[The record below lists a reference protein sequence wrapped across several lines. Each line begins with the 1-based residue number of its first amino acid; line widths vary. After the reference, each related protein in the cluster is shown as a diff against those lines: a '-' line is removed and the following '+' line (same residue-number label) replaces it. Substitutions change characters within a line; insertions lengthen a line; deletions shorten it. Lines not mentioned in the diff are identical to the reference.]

1 MLYLKEIIK
10 KLKYNFQIIKKAFF
24 NSKEKKNGFFDWKI
38 VVYDDIYAVKKEIS
52 VKREELRNYGY
63 KVPQRRLCKLLC
75 VILSLVLLSH
85 LYTSFKLDKVE
96 TQYASL
102 QEKYTVLEEAYD
114 KAIAEEEEYKIHYY
128 IGKYA
133 IKKNSQITKDSV
145 IRLLNDCGIWYPDL
159 VFAQIVQESSIG
171 KHTPEGNSNNLVGM
185 KYAKSRETTAYA
197 STKDGYGKYK
207 NWELCV
213 LDRALWD
220 YAFFGYKKPS
230 REAYKQKLSELYAQD
245 KNYIFKLETIIRK
258 QYRNG

>member
-1 MLYLKEIIK
+1 MALLKETLKKIK
-10 KLKYNFQIIKKAFF
+10 YQLSLIKKAFF
-24 NSKEKKNGFFDWKI
+24 TKEKKNGFFDWKI
-38 VVYDDIYAVKKEIS
+38 VVYDDIYTVKKEIS
-52 VKREELRNYGY
+52 IKPEELHNYGY
-63 KVPQRRLCKLLC
+63 KVPQRRLCKFLC
-75 VILSLVLLSH
+75 VISTLLLLSN
-85 LYTSFKLDKVE
+85 LYTYFKLNNIQY
-96 TQYASL
+96 QYASL
-102 QEKYTVLEEAYD
+102 QEKYGELEEAYET
-114 KAIAEEEEYKIHYY
+114 AIIEEEQYKIHYF
-128 IGKYA
+128 IGKYV

-159 VFAQIVQESSIG
+159 VFAQIVQESGIG
-171 KHTPEGNSNNLVGM
+171 KHTPEGNSNNLLGM

-230 REAYKQKLSELYAQD
+230 REAYKQKLSKLYAQD

-258 QYRNG
+258 QYRNE